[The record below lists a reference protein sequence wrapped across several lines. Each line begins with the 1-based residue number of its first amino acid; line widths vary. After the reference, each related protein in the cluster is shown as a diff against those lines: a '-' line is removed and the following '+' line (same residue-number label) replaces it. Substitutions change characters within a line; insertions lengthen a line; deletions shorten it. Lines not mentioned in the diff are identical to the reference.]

1 MKQVAATVTESSQ
14 ILPGTTHR
22 SGRSI
27 SGVHLIWLRCPE
39 IAQEAKPGQFV
50 MVSCG
55 EECVLRRP
63 FSIHQADGDSIA
75 LFFNVWE
82 DAKGTPWLAQ
92 RKAGDKIDLFGPLG
106 NSYTVHPESHRLLLV
121 AGGIGLA
128 SLRFLVDAAVKRGLA
143 VTLLYGTPTRH
154 QYPENLLPPGIELV
168 TVTED
173 GSAGRKGLI
182 TDLLS
187 DYATETDQVFACG
200 PAAMY
205 RDMARMPELK
215 GKPVQVSLE
224 MRMGCGLGACYAC
237 TVRTKTGLRQVCKD
251 GPVFN
256 LDDII
261 WDELDL
267 SI

>member
-1 MKQVAATVTESSQ
+1 
-14 ILPGTTHR
+14 
-22 SGRSI
+22 
-27 SGVHLIWLRCPE
+27 
-39 IAQEAKPGQFV
+39 

-55 EECVLRRP
+55 EECVLPRP
-63 FSIHQADGDSIA
+63 FGIHQADGDSIA
-75 LFFNVWE
+75 LFFNAWE

-106 NSYTVHPESHRLLLV
+106 NSYTVHPESHRLLLI

-128 SLRFLVDAAVKRGLA
+128 SLRFLVDAAAKRGLA

-173 GSAGRKGLI
+173 GSIGRKGLI

-187 DYATETDQVFACG
+187 DYAAETDQVFACG
-200 PAAMY
+200 PTAMY
-205 RDMARMPELK
+205 RDMAKMPELK

-251 GPVFN
+251 GPVFS